1 MYLKIVTY
9 TPDLKNMVDIKG
21 VLLLTRDG
29 QRISVLTNKECGN
42 RVADR
47 ISATDESR
55 RIIMVENPLIGGTDE
70 YDEREMMK
78 MLRTAAILHADITFD
93 GDKLFTDEVWIE
105 EFSFSNKERQVSI
118 SSSVARNYWSC
129 AFPIFKKEQ
138 LYEKRHPAH
147 CFRDAM
153 QKYHNIDLEQNPGP
167 GDSDDFIRIT
177 EATKEDV
184 WDTYDKLKAM
194 ERERY
199 FAEKEKAEDGEF
211 DRKLKENATVSSE
224 FMRNIEHAF

>member
-9 TPDLKNMVDIKG
+9 IPELKNLVDVEG
-21 VLLLTRDG
+21 VVLLTKEG

-78 MLRTAAILHADITFD
+78 MLRTAVILHADITFD

-105 EFSFSNKERQVSI
+105 EFAFSNKERQVSI
-118 SSSVARNYWSC
+118 SSAVARNYWSC
-129 AFPIFKKEQ
+129 VFSVFKKEQ
-138 LYEKRHPAH
+138 HYEKRHPAE
-147 CFRDAM
+147 CFQEAI
-153 QKYHNIDLEQNPGP
+153 QKYHNIDLEQNPGSQ
-167 GDSDDFIRIT
+167 DSDDFIRIT

-184 WDTYDKLKAM
+184 WDTYDKMKAM
-194 ERERY
+194 EQERY
-199 FAEKEKAEDGEF
+199 LAEKAKAEDGEF

>member
-9 TPDLKNMVDIKG
+9 IPDLKNMVDIKG
-21 VLLLTRDG
+21 VLLLTKDG

-55 RIIMVENPLIGGTDE
+55 RIIMVENPLIGSTDQ
-70 YDEREMMK
+70 YDEKEMMK
-78 MLRTAAILHADITFD
+78 MLRSAAILHADITYD
-93 GDKLFTDEVWIE
+93 NDTLFTDEVWIE
-105 EFSFSNKERQVSI
+105 AFSFSNKERLASI

-129 AFPIFKKEQ
+129 VFPVFKKEQ
-138 LYEKRHPAH
+138 HYEKRHPTE
-147 CFRDAM
+147 CFQEAI

-184 WDTYDKLKAM
+184 WDTYDKMKAM
-194 ERERY
+194 EQERY
-199 FAEKEKAEDGEF
+199 LAEKAKTDDGDF
-211 DRKLKENATVSSE
+211 DRKLKENAAVSSE
-224 FMRNIEHAF
+224 FMRNIELAF

>member
-9 TPDLKNMVDIKG
+9 IPDLKNMVDIEG
-21 VLLLTRDG
+21 VILLTKDG
-29 QRISVLTNKECGN
+29 RRISVLTGKECGN

-47 ISATDESR
+47 LSATDESR

-78 MLRTAAILHADITFD
+78 MLRTASILQADITYD
-93 GDKLFTDEVWIE
+93 NDKLFVDEVWIE
-105 EFSFSNKERQVSI
+105 VFSFSNKEMQVSI

-129 AFPIFKKEQ
+129 VLPVFKKEQ
-138 LYEKRHPAH
+138 HFEKRHPAE
-147 CFRDAM
+147 CFREAIRR
-153 QKYHNIDLEQNPGP
+153 YHEVDLEQNPGP

-184 WDTYDKLKAM
+184 WDTYDKMKAN

-199 FAEKEKAEDGEF
+199 LAEREKVEDGEF
-211 DRKLKENATVSSE
+211 DRKLKENAAVSSE
-224 FMRNIEHAF
+224 FIRNIELAF

>member
-9 TPDLKNMVDIKG
+9 IPDLKNMVDIKG
-21 VLLLTRDG
+21 VLLLTKDG

-78 MLRTAAILHADITFD
+78 MLRTAAILQVDITFD

-105 EFSFSNKERQVSI
+105 EFAFSNKERQVSI

-129 AFPIFKKEQ
+129 VFPAFKKEQ
-138 LYEKRHPAH
+138 HYEKRHPTE
-147 CFRDAM
+147 CFQEAI

-224 FMRNIEHAF
+224 FMRNIELAF